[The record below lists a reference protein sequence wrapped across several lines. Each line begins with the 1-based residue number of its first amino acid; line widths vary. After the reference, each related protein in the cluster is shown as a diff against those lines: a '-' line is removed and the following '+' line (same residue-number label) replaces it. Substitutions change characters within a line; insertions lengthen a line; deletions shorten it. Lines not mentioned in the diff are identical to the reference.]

1 MSSRSK
7 PVGRVLKRLAGITET
22 PIASATVISIALDDR
37 IPGTDMLT
45 TMGLGEMADL
55 LKAEAARVRE
65 ARMILLGLP
74 PLIRPR
80 STLL

>member
-1 MSSRSK
+1 
-7 PVGRVLKRLAGITET
+7 VLKRLAGITET